1 MKYYE
6 LHLQTCTLY
15 LAIFRHNTYRTLPLF
30 LAPIFIILLRVA
42 MFKLLFKMLNDF
54 VICLQ
59 FKKNYFLQG
68 MQLPVNISLNMYTC
82 MKNHE
87 FMPDI
92 LVSPIFSQLSKREE
106 NKIFQRCSNLVIQR
120 MQVLFLSSS
129 QTFMHCQKL
138 QDLIPI

>member
-1 MKYYE
+1 
-6 LHLQTCTLY
+6 
-15 LAIFRHNTYRTLPLF
+15 
-30 LAPIFIILLRVA
+30 
-42 MFKLLFKMLNDF
+42 
-54 VICLQ
+54 
-59 FKKNYFLQG
+59 
-68 MQLPVNISLNMYTC
+68 MYTC

-138 QDLIPI
+138 QDLIHIWSQFFMNPISWKHIPSMDPEIYPREVPRDNFFAFGGSVFGNFTMGIQVRIFQTPDPIPSRSTHVWFSSDYVIC